1 MTNSSRKILLSL
13 LTVLLPAMA
22 SAQTPPAKPAA
33 PPPKARPV
41 IVPAPNQQF
50 QRQVNQQQLQN
61 RQNQNALR
69 EQLRQDNLG
78 RQRDNAT
85 DPALRNQLDNA
96 DRSQQQMYR
105 ARQEDALRRNQ
116 TLQRQDPTGNAPAR
130 TSTTGR

>member
-1 MTNSSRKILLSL
+1 MTNSSRNILLSL
-13 LTVLLPAMA
+13 LTVLLPVMA

-85 DPALRNQLDNA
+85 DPALRSQLDNA

-105 ARQEDALRRNQ
+105 ARQEDALRRDPN
-116 TLQRQDPTGNAPAR
+116 LQRQDPTGNAPAR